1 VRRLL
6 LYTLPTVVALAIGV
20 AAANRFAGPLPSRA
34 LSISTGRE
42 GGAYHDF
49 ALEYRTLLARD
60 GFALEVRPSAG
71 SIETLERLARGE
83 VDAGFVQGGTAAGR
97 DVSGLSSLGSVFLEP
112 VWVFHRAALKV
123 ATLAE
128 LRGRRVA
135 VGEQGSGA
143 RELALKLLGDVGV
156 TAGNTALLEVGG
168 DEAAAQLSAGSLD
181 AAFFVMSP
189 RAPLIQRLARESD
202 LALLPERRHLAYA
215 GRYPYVTA
223 VQLGEGM
230 LDLNANIPA
239 ADIRL
244 LAVTASL
251 VVRNNLHPDHVR
263 VLLRAA
269 EQVHRRKGRF
279 EEEERLPSAMLAELP
294 IHEDARRYFRDGPS
308 WLERR
313 LPFRIAGLVD
323 RLVLILLPLMA
334 ILPAFF
340 GGVLPLL
347 ERRGRNRILSFYP
360 RLREVEREADF
371 LPLEAVE
378 EEIAC
383 LQAIDHEVME
393 RDVADRY
400 LCDWYTL
407 RAHIQLVL
415 ARLEARRQALVDAE
429 RARPRRA
436 AAEAARP
443 GPAKTDL
450 AP

>member
-1 VRRLL
+1 MRRIL
-6 LYTLPTVVALAIGV
+6 LYALPAIGALAIGV
-20 AAANRFAGPLPSRA
+20 AVANRFASPLPPRE

-60 GFALEVRPSAG
+60 GFTLEVRPSAG
-71 SIETLERLARGE
+71 SIATLERLARRE

-97 DVSGLSSLGSVFLEP
+97 DVAGLISLGSMFLEP
-112 VWVFHRAALKV
+112 VWVFHRATLKV
-123 ATLAE
+123 GTLAD

-143 RELALKLLGDVGV
+143 RELALTLLGDTSVS
-156 TAGNTALLEVGG
+156 AGNATFLEVGG
-168 DEAAAQLSAGSLD
+168 EEAASGLSAGSID

-189 RAPLIQRLARESD
+189 RAPLVQRLVRESD
-202 LALLPERRHLAYA
+202 LVLLPERRHLAYA
-215 GRYPYVTA
+215 GRYPYLTA
-223 VQLGEGM
+223 VQVGEGM

-244 LAVTASL
+244 LAVAASL
-251 VVRNNLHPDHVR
+251 VVRNDLHPDHVR

-279 EEEERLPSAMLAELP
+279 EEEERLPAALLVELP
-294 IHEDARRYFRDGPS
+294 LHEDARRYFRDGPS

-323 RLVLILLPLMA
+323 RLVLILLPVMA

-340 GGVLPLL
+340 GGVLPML

-360 RLREVEREADF
+360 RLREVEREADI
-371 LPLEAVE
+371 LPLASVE
-378 EEIAC
+378 EEIVR
-383 LQAIDHEVME
+383 LQAIDHEVAE
-393 RDVADRY
+393 RHVPDRF
-400 LCDWYTL
+400 LCDFYNL
-407 RAHIQLVL
+407 RAHIALVL
-415 ARLEARRQALVDAE
+415 GRLEARRQALAHEGRE
-429 RARPRRA
+429 RARRTAVEPP
-436 AAEAARP
+436 RP
-443 GPAKTDL
+443 GL
-450 AP
+450 APTDRTP